1 MDYSYTDSRNVMLLR
16 NIVYGENNPV
26 TIPGQSRIESILL
39 AIVGDTGY
47 NSEAYSRMEKI
58 LKAIANRQE
67 ITDMTPQSRNEEIL
81 LTKIAGGTYE
91 KAPQSQ
97 IEEILIDWDIRD
109 WYSPNAL
116 LWMFDDESGEM
127 IWEDA
132 EGNIGK
138 LAYGEGES
146 NNE

>member
-16 NIVYGENNPV
+16 NIVYGESNPV

>member
-81 LTKIAGGTYE
+81 LTKIAGDTYE

>member
-97 IEEILIDWDIRD
+97 IEEILIDWDIRN

>member
-1 MDYSYTDSRNVMLLR
+1 MDYSYTNSRNVMLLR
-16 NIVYGENNPV
+16 NIVYGESNPV

-116 LWMFDDESGEM
+116 LWAFDDESGEM
-127 IWEDA
+127 IWEDT

-138 LAYGEGES
+138 LIHVEDVEA
-146 NNE
+146 

>member
-16 NIVYGENNPV
+16 NIVYGESNPV

-127 IWEDA
+127 IWADA